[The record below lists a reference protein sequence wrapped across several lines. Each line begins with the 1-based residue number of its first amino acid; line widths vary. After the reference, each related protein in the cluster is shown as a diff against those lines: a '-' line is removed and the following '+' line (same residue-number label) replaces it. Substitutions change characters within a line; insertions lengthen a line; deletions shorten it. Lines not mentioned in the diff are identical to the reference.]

1 VHKILVIAAPLVLIA
16 GVLWLLRRSLLGRL
30 KRLLVFLVLAMA
42 AYMLWLAM
50 HFSWGSQGGGGGSAS
65 AGGGGLRDGPS
76 ALADTGPSK
85 GAERLLLDLRYDG
98 RSQLAVEGGV
108 PPRRLFAVSVR
119 SQEWAREFR
128 GSLERLRASAG
139 AQCVLRYDDAEP
151 VLPVPAWN
159 ALQEIV
165 QSCGCI
171 LVHRVE
177 PATQEG

>member
-1 VHKILVIAAPLVLIA
+1 MQRVLAIVGPLVLIA
-16 GVLWLLRRSLLGRL
+16 GVIWLLRRFLFRQT
-30 KRLLVFLVLAMA
+30 KRLMLFLVLAIA

-50 HFSWGSQGGGGGSAS
+50 HFSWGGDGDGSGS
-65 AGGGGLRDGPS
+65 GLAGNAGSGRPLGAHSDVGS
-76 ALADTGPSK
+76 ST

-98 RSQLAVEGGV
+98 RSELSVEGGASSK
-108 PPRRLFAVSVR
+108 RLFVVSVR
-119 SQEWAREFR
+119 SQEWARGFR
-128 GSLERLRASAG
+128 DSLERLRESAG
-139 AQCVLRYDDAEP
+139 VQCVLRYGDAEP

-177 PATQEG
+177 PTTQEG